1 MRLALAFAA
10 ALGLLVAPAPGDEI
24 DPVVREVLTKQWH
37 FTRDDLADILH
48 GKVVKRSL
56 ESSAAGEL
64 AVVGAIRVDASKQ
77 RFLDLVR
84 DIPRFKRGPEV
95 VAIGRFS
102 SPPALQDL
110 ASLTI
115 DKDDFDASTCKVH
128 DCDVRLPANII
139 EQVPRAAD
147 PVAYFKQ
154 IVFENV
160 VAYEKGETQGRLVQ
174 YDDGQRPIRPGE
186 EFEGLLRDAPA
197 LGALAPSLPDYFRKY
212 PADPIA
218 GDDDFLY
225 WSKEKFGIAPFVTV
239 THVAIVCPSVRTCVM
254 ATRDVY
260 SSRYI
265 DASLSISVATD
276 VGDPAHGFYLV
287 FANRSRANALKGGFA
302 AVRRALAGRRARAS
316 LEENLRR
323 VKVQLEDGLASR

>member
-10 ALGLLVAPAPGDEI
+10 ALGLLVSAAPGDEI
-24 DPVVREVLTKQWH
+24 DPVVREVLTKYWH
-37 FTRDDLADILH
+37 FTRDDLADIQH

-56 ESSAAGEL
+56 ESSTAGEL
-64 AVVGAIRVDASKQ
+64 AVVGATRVDAPKQ

-102 SPPALQDL
+102 NPPEMQDL

-115 DKDDFDASTCKVH
+115 EKDDFDASTCKVH
-128 DCDVRLPANII
+128 DCDVRLPANVI
-139 EQVPRAAD
+139 EQVARAAD
-147 PVAYFKQ
+147 PVAFFKQ

-160 VAYEKGETQGRLVQ
+160 VAYEKGATQGRLVQ
-174 YDDGQRPIRPGE
+174 YDDGQRPIRPGD

-197 LGALAPSLPDYFRKY
+197 LGALAPALPDYFRKY

-239 THVAIVCPSVRTCVM
+239 THVAIVCPSARTCVM

-276 VGDPAHGFYLV
+276 VGDPAQGFYLV

-302 AVRRALAGRRARAS
+302 SLRRSLAGRRARTS
-316 LEENLRR
+316 LEDNLKR
-323 VKVQLEDGLASR
+323 VKAQLEAGLASR